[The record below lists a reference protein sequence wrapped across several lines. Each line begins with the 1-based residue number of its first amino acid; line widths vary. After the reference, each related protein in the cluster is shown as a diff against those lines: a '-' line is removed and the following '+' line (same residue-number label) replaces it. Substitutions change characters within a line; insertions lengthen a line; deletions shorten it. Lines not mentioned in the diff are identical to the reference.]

1 MEQASGPDL
10 TFEIIFFIF
19 FKKSSSFNHEAAKVA
34 VTKYIDYFGGKAI
47 KMDLSGDEVDPRL
60 YDRDA
65 GEGAFARVV
74 ATLR

>member
-1 MEQASGPDL
+1 MEALCNNQNQLSPW
-10 TFEIIFFIF
+10 
-19 FKKSSSFNHEAAKVA
+19 KSSFNHEAAKVA

-47 KMDLSGDEVDPRL
+47 KMDLSGDEVDPRI